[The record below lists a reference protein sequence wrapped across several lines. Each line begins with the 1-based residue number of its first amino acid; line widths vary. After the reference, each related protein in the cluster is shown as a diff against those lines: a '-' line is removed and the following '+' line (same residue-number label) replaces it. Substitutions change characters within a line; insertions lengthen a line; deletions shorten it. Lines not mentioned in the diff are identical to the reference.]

1 MRDLILAFLIVAA
14 AIWLIMGDDDAEVA
28 TQKVVSDRGAE
39 SAKLRE
45 AFCAHRPTTC
55 AAEVHYLK
63 SK

>member
-1 MRDLILAFLIVAA
+1 MRDLVLAFLIVVA

>member
-1 MRDLILAFLIVAA
+1 MKNLIWAFLVIVAV
-14 AIWLIMGDDDAEVA
+14 IWLTMGDDDAEVA